1 MSYSLWSHEPQKA
14 RPPCPSPTPGV
25 FFSKYKTFLLPISC
39 HTLLYFSFPGGS
51 VVKNLPTRAG
61 DLRLIPGLGRSPG
74 EEMATHS
81 SILAWEVPWTG
92 EHDRPVGLQRVR
104 HDWVSQCYYCKF
116 SMYDA
121 PHVAW
126 TWDLPLVHH
135 YHIQVIVIT
144 MWLTFHSRHPDNHSV
159 NQDAEHFYYLRS
171 FLHVFLHQYS
181 PPLPI

>member
-61 DLRLIPGLGRSPG
+61 DLCLIPGLGRSPG

-81 SILAWEVPWTG
+81 SILAWRISWT
-92 EHDRPVGLQRVR
+92 EEPCGLMSIGSQKSQTWLS
-104 HDWVSQCYYCKF
+104 DW
-116 SMYDA
+116 A
-121 PHVAW
+121 H
-126 TWDLPLVHH
+126 TRTLVN
-135 YHIQVIVIT
+135 IQV
-144 MWLTFHSRHPDNHSV
+144 WKA
-159 NQDAEHFYYLRS
+159 Q
-171 FLHVFLHQYS
+171 HQIQWNGS
-181 PPLPI
+181 LWGAPLKLSHRWCALQPSGTEEEESAACKR